1 MCCFNSEA
9 FILSNIVALF
19 TFTCFYDDALAV
31 CVVFGYSLKLS
42 VVKASLRTLEQQH
55 QIFRVFV
62 FVQSCKNKCRPL
74 CD

>member
-9 FILSNIVALF
+9 FILNNIVALF

-42 VVKASLRTLEQQH
+42 VVKAFQKRTLEQH